1 MRELIDI
8 DVSLLDEIVKS
19 FAFLDHV
26 LKKELDFAV
35 ETGRQVGVR
44 ILGTEVAVR
53 RSGFDHEFL

>member
-1 MRELIDI
+1 M
-8 DVSLLDEIVKS
+8 KS